1 MRPPLSPKVDAVLI
15 LDGDGNRLAGKYYG
29 DFLAVEKDENGGSTA
44 EARGIASDLRQAF
57 ERQLQTKMHGMIS
70 RNDAAE
76 VVMLSGKTAVFCGGS
91 SAAGPGGAAAG
102 APSSGD
108 VRVTIIGSQGE
119 SELVLA
125 YFAESMYEALSSLMG
140 GSTERSVVLDNLELV
155 LLLIDE
161 LCDGGIVL
169 ETDSHKLVSSVLL
182 REDDGLPREQQQQAS
197 AGGMPRAGQNT
208 AMAAGEL
215 TIGQALRQAREQL
228 ISQLGN
234 QGGM

>member
-1 MRPPLSPKVDAVLI
+1 M
-15 LDGDGNRLAGKYYG
+15 G
-29 DFLAVEKDENGGSTA
+29 EKDENGGSTA
-44 EARGIASDLRQAF
+44 ESRAIASDLRQAF
-57 ERQLQTKMHGMIS
+57 ERQLQSKMHGMVS
-70 RNDAAE
+70 RSDAAE

-91 SAAGPGGAAAG
+91 SAMGVASAGG

-108 VRVTIIGSQGE
+108 VRVAIVGSPGE

-125 YFAESMYEALSSLMG
+125 YFAESMYEALSNLMG
-140 GSTERSVVLDNLELV
+140 GSTEGSVVLDNLELV

-161 LCDGGIVL
+161 ICDGGIIL
-169 ETDSHKLVSSVLL
+169 ETDSHKIVSSVLL
-182 REDDGLPREQQQQAS
+182 REDDGFPREQQQAA
-197 AGGMPRAGQNT
+197 AGAMPRPGPNS
-208 AMAAGEL
+208 AMGAGEL

>member
-1 MRPPLSPKVDAVLI
+1 MRAPLSPKVDAVLV

-29 DFLAVEKDENGGSTA
+29 EFLAVVKDETGASTS
-44 EARGIASDLRQAF
+44 EARAAASELRQSF
-57 ERQLQTKMHGMIS
+57 ENQLQSKMHGMVS
-70 RNDAAE
+70 RSDAAE
-76 VVMLSGKTAVFCGGS
+76 VVMLSGKTAVFCGG
-91 SAAGPGGAAAG
+91 AMPGGQT
-102 APSSGD
+102 GD
-108 VRVTIIGSQGE
+108 VRVVIVGSPGE

-161 LCDGGIVL
+161 LCDGGIIL

-182 REDDGLPREQQQQAS
+182 REDDGFVQEQQ
-197 AGGMPRAGQNT
+197 GMPRANNMGAT
-208 AMAAGEL
+208 GMAAGEL

-234 QGGM
+234 QGM

>member
-1 MRPPLSPKVDAVLI
+1 MV
-15 LDGDGNRLAGKYYG
+15 
-29 DFLAVEKDENGGSTA
+29 
-44 EARGIASDLRQAF
+44 
-57 ERQLQTKMHGMIS
+57 
-70 RNDAAE
+70 
-76 VVMLSGKTAVFCGGS
+76 SGKTAVFCGGS
-91 SAAGPGGAAAG
+91 SAMPSGGP

-108 VRVTIIGSQGE
+108 VRVVIVGSQGE

-125 YFAESMYEALSSLMG
+125 YFAEGMYDALASLMG

-161 LCDGGIVL
+161 LCDGGIIL

-182 REDDGLPREQQQQAS
+182 REDDGFPREQQP
-197 AGGMPRAGQNT
+197 GMPRPGQNT
-208 AMAAGEL
+208 MGASGMAAGEL